1 MAVHIHITITKDID
15 QEALTTTVISMT
27 NYGKVVIALTLA
39 LLLVTGLNVFSLFYT
54 AQMNSKV
61 NEFDS
66 QLQKV
71 GEQITSSNS
80 KVNELKL
87 QLQRVEKQLANLSE
101 ILQKLVMP
109 INISSVFLR

>member
-1 MAVHIHITITKDID
+1 
-15 QEALTTTVISMT
+15 
-27 NYGKVVIALTLA
+27 
-39 LLLVTGLNVFSLFYT
+39 
-54 AQMNSKV
+54 MNSKV